1 MLLKVKKCDCK
12 ISFQILG
19 LKKYTPFSFI
29 FKCKAKSLLISL
41 AELKW
46 TRRQSTWSKNP
57 ASIIPLNHCFVAEQ
71 KEAFQHMKILLYSL
85 ALWFWVVD
93 QRRMFNLLRKINLFL
108 FCIPQVFKSIFS
120 CVINIRSRHLSDCS
134 QCLHWVQS
142 KTSQLSYFAFY
153 TKYLD
158 KAKARG
164 LYISSALRQNSS
176 LKSCTGP
183 EKSHWQNT
191 ALDDI
196 TKVFLINSLY
206 VRSSMWQCHAGSD
219 PHPPFENDHLKILV
233 ILGEITPI

>member
-1 MLLKVKKCDCK
+1 M
-12 ISFQILG
+12 
-19 LKKYTPFSFI
+19 PFSFI
-29 FKCKAKSLLISL
+29 FKCKAKNCLISL
-41 AELKW
+41 VELKW

-57 ASIIPLNHCFVAEQ
+57 SSIIPLNHCFVAE
-71 KEAFQHMKILLYSL
+71 KRMAFQHMKILLYSL

-108 FCIPQVFKSIFS
+108 FCIPQVFQSIFS
-120 CVINIRSRHLSDCS
+120 CVINNRSRHLSDCS

-158 KAKARG
+158 KAKAGG
-164 LYISSALRQNSS
+164 LHIFSTLRLNSS

-183 EKSHWQNT
+183 EKSHWQNI

-196 TKVFLINSLY
+196 IKVLLINSLHL
-206 VRSSMWQCHAGSD
+206 RSSMWQCHAGSD
-219 PHPPFENDHLKILV
+219 PYPPTEDDCCKTLV